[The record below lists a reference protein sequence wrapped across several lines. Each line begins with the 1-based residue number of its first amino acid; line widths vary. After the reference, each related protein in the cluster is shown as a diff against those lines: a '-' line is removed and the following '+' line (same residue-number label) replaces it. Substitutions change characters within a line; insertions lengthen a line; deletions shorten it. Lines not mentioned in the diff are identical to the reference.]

1 MAPSMIIEM
10 GQSDKVRENRLR
22 RMADRQG
29 LRLVKSR
36 RRDERAVDY
45 GGYMLVDVQTGG
57 AVCGYGPFGY
67 AADLDEVEA
76 YLKDDIEEDN
86 ETAAAQGG
94 PSTAA

>member
-1 MAPSMIIEM
+1 MD
-10 GQSDKVRENRLR
+10 QSDKVRENRLR

-36 RRDERAVDY
+36 RRDERAVDF

-57 AVCGYGPFGY
+57 AVCGFGPFGY
-67 AADLDEVEA
+67 AADLDDIEA
-76 YLKDDIEEDN
+76 YLKGDSEAEGD
-86 ETAAAQGG
+86 TTVARSG